1 MVPQRSLLS
10 IFLKALFPFSW
21 QRPGLKRFL
30 SDNGCFHP
38 TSPLSYLSQFGI
50 GSHMCG
56 DTPEEPWAGPRAWC
70 SSGSLAKGD
79 QHPQTLI
86 ELSGPQGFPSCL
98 FQRLCFP
105 FCCPKF
111 CNAFKWCNR
120 LCWLQFKPTKHRG
133 SPWFQTAP
141 NQMSLWLSF
150 QIHSLRRSTFSGI
163 SLLFI
168 SSLCFISAFMS
179 PSEDSKEQDSLFSS
193 CRHERYLRTKNL
205 REVLPKKSETLDVP
219 SFLPGGAK
227 EAPQS
232 LGTPS
237 SPACD
242 WYRRVCVLLSC
253 PEMKQHLG
261 HFHFP
266 MEGKNKIKHKAQ
278 PCTGGRELFQQ
289 AGAQGHYT
297 WGWRKQSQSCP
308 GKGIGNHA

>member
-1 MVPQRSLLS
+1 MTTTRTEKIFEWQWLFPPHLSPLLPVTVWNRFPHVWWHPWRTVGRTQGLVQLWQPGQGRSAPPDPYRALWTTGVSLL
-10 IFLKALFPFSW
+10 
-21 QRPGLKRFL
+21 
-30 SDNGCFHP
+30 
-38 TSPLSYLSQFGI
+38 PLSKAVLSLLLPQI
-50 GSHMCG
+50 LQCLQMMQQ
-56 DTPEEPWAGPRAWC
+56 TV
-70 SSGSLAKGD
+70 LATI
-79 QHPQTLI
+79 QTHQT
-86 ELSGPQGFPSCL
+86 QGFPCL
-98 FQRLCFP
+98 
-105 FCCPKF
+105 
-111 CNAFKWCNR
+111 
-120 LCWLQFKPTKHRG
+120 
-133 SPWFQTAP
+133 WFQTAL

-150 QIHSLRRSTFSGI
+150 QIHSLRHSTFLGI

-179 PSEDSKEQDSLFSS
+179 PSEDSKEQDSLFAS

-205 REVLPKKSETLDVP
+205 REVFPKKSETLDVP